1 VCACIFWIYFGEIA
15 IFILK
20 LSSKAQI
27 GPSTIKTAT
36 LVIEFAISVQSYPHT
51 QVRAGMVFMYF

>member
-1 VCACIFWIYFGEIA
+1 MGVVKNANLMLEGHKLKIGEIA

-27 GPSTIKTAT
+27 RP
-36 LVIEFAISVQSYPHT
+36 
-51 QVRAGMVFMYF
+51 